1 MKALSIV
8 FAGTPEFSVP
18 ALEALVSSS
27 HHVVAVYT
35 QPDRPAGRG
44 RRLAMS
50 PVKQCALRHGLPVEQ
65 PGSLRDPAAVQGLAC
80 RTADLMVVAAY
91 GLILPPGVLALPRL
105 GCVNIH
111 ASLLPRWRGAAPIQR
126 AILAGDRVSG
136 VTIMQMDAGLDTG
149 PMLLERRCPIEP
161 RDTSATLHDRLAALG
176 AEAILQAVDALASG
190 TAQARPQPE
199 TGVTY
204 AHKLRKEEALID
216 WSAPA
221 CHIDRQVR
229 AFNPWPVAETRWE
242 GRQLRVWEAY
252 CEDTP
257 VTTAG
262 ATTAGA
268 MAVPGT
274 VMAADATGLR
284 VATGRGTLRVTQVQ
298 IAGRRAQP
306 AADFVNA
313 HRLEGAV
320 LGT

>member
-1 MKALSIV
+1 M
-8 FAGTPEFSVP
+8 P
-18 ALEALVSSS
+18 ALEALLNSS
-27 HHVVAVYT
+27 HQVAAVYT

-44 RRLAMS
+44 RRVTMS

-65 PGSLRDPAAVQGLAC
+65 PGSLRDAAAVQDLAR

-91 GLILPPGVLALPRL
+91 GLILPPAVLALPRL

-149 PMLLERRCPIEP
+149 PMLLERASPIEA

-176 AEAILQAVDALASG
+176 ADAIVQAVDALANG

-204 AHKLRKEEALID
+204 AAKLRKEEALID

-229 AFNPWPVAETRWE
+229 AFNPWPIAETRWQ
-242 GRQLRVWEAY
+242 GRQLRLWEAY

-257 VTTAG
+257 

-268 MAVPGT
+268 VPGT
-274 VMAADATGLR
+274 VVAADATGLR

-298 IAGRRAQP
+298 IAGRKAQP